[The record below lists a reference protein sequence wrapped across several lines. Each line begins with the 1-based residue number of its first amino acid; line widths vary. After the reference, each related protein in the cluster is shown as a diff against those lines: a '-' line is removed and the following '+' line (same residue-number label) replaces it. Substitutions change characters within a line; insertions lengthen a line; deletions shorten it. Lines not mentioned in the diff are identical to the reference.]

1 MLNTF
6 SLQIGDLVYSY
17 PEEDD
22 PNIQTIITGRREFL
36 ELASNVTE
44 PVPPP
49 GTLYKH
55 QELIKR
61 YLLIAN
67 RMLIFHRTGTGKTCS
82 IFGSAEQF
90 RKSMMLGVGDFIMNY
105 MLPRRTNIK
114 KIYVLTSGRALVEEL
129 RRQLVCVCTGGD
141 YLTDLV
147 MGSTTEASRKGNI
160 TKAISPYYQI
170 MTYGSFTKYITKQ
183 KLTDTQIKAALDD
196 TIIYVDETQNLRPDP
211 TLGSLEEQARKYDTL
226 HRVFHLIERAKVIAA
241 SATPMVDNVGEI
253 VSVMNLLLP
262 LDQQLDREAD
272 YFGATLEEMEPYFRG
287 RISYV
292 RELDT
297 GARPYYPGEVLD
309 TEYLVRGDY
318 IPSQSIVYKTQM
330 SEFQEGVYL
339 QAAEDKVSFR
349 IAERRT
355 SNFVFPDGGT
365 GKDSFSSYLTKDGPD
380 EYTANNELA
389 SYLSDIERMRELT
402 CKFAETIE
410 IEQQEI
416 GNAFCF
422 CEFKG
427 AGGANTLGACFKYQG
442 FEQYT
447 SNTSAFVGSSDSGAL
462 RPYCSNPSTTG
473 SRRINIAP
481 YSSSQPYRFA
491 LITSDTPDTRIASI
505 LELFNSPEN
514 FDGRYLKVVIG
525 SAIAKTGLNLANVRR
540 VHLIGPSWN
549 QSNIYQA
556 ISRALRSTSHV
567 LLIQKEAERLQ
578 ELGLDPTSARVDV
591 AIYQHAAVTQ
601 AWLDDPTNDELKPID
616 INMYEAAEKKDIG
629 IRQMERKMKQCAIDC
644 QIHYNRNVR
653 STDEDG
659 SAICDYD
666 DCAYVCV
673 SPNPEFI
680 DESSFAVLYSDGIT
694 DAIVEQLKLLLT
706 SNSSLTLD
714 KIQQILSE
722 RYPPMYIL
730 FAVEK
735 MVRERIPVINRYG
748 ARTYVQEDG
757 QTVFLQRDYPL
768 LEFPDRGL
776 SYYTDVL
783 HGVYH
788 IDLPK
793 YVSLIQGPLQEQLLL
808 TLTQIDP
815 QSEEFEAVLTQ
826 LNVDSKV
833 AILEQALINQYNAQ
847 INVETAA
854 IEQQLQL
861 DEDAFR
867 QAVISLLSPIDL
879 EILHQFDRYIYT
891 FREPVTAIQE
901 AIINFANRGGKRGRK
916 PNPESKTQIRRLK
929 KDRQIDIPTE
939 MDTELVTVHSLYS
952 QTFDRV
958 SYAVTSKFN
967 KAEGRLRLLK
977 PSEGIGFRDANN
989 YELPIYNQLIQAELS
1004 RRTSGFEENDIYA
1017 TVNRADNNFRIRDK
1031 TTENRERAATDA
1043 RSINRGK
1050 TCKDWKKP
1058 DLIELMYKLGIQ
1070 PPNPQPITMTR
1081 DEMVIYL
1088 RQRKADTTHTKVIN
1102 MSDDMLEFFVHW
1114 YQSKLTK
1121 TRYMCPSL
1129 LQYFEDNNLLLVV

>member
-17 PEEDD
+17 PEQDD
-22 PNIQTIITGRREFL
+22 PDIQTIISGRREFR

-55 QELIKR
+55 QELVKR

-90 RKSMMLGVGDFIMNY
+90 RKSMMAGVGDFIMNY
-105 MLPRRTNIK
+105 MMPRRTNIK

-147 MGSTTEASRKGNI
+147 LGSTTEASRKGNI

-170 MTYGSFTKYITKQ
+170 MTYGSFTNYITKRQ
-183 KLTDTQIKAALDD
+183 MTDEQIKAALDD
-196 TIIYVDETQNLRPDP
+196 TIIYVDEIQNLRPDP
-211 TLGSLEEQARKYDTL
+211 SLGTLEEQTRKYDTL
-226 HRVFHLIERAKVIAA
+226 HHIFHIIERSKVIGAT
-241 SATPMVDNVGEI
+241 ATPMVDNVGEI

-262 LDQQLDREAD
+262 LDQQLDRGRN

-287 RISYV
+287 KISYV

-309 TEYLVRGDY
+309 SEYLIRGDY

-330 SEFQEGVYL
+330 SERQEESYL
-339 QAAEDKVSFR
+339 RSAEDRVSFR
-349 IAERRT
+349 VAERRT
-355 SNFVFPDGGT
+355 SNFVFPDGES
-365 GKDSFSSYLTKDGPD
+365 GKESFDRYLTRDSPD
-380 EYTANNELA
+380 EYTANADLA
-389 SYLSDIERMRELT
+389 PWLEDINNLRELS
-402 CKFAETIE
+402 CKFASTIE
-410 IEQQEI
+410 IEQQNI

-422 CEFKG
+422 CEFKK
-427 AGGANTLGACFKYQG
+427 AGGAAMLGACFKYQG

-447 SNTSAFVGSSDSGAL
+447 SNTSAFVGSSDTGVL
-462 RPYCSNPSTTG
+462 RPYCSSASSTG
-473 SRRINIAP
+473 SRRINIAAYGP
-481 YSSSQPYRFA
+481 TQPYRFA

-578 ELGLDPTSARVDV
+578 QLGLDPTSARVDV
-591 AIYQHAAVTQ
+591 AIYQHAAITQ
-601 AWLDDPTNDELKPID
+601 AWLDDPTNEDLKPID
-616 INMYEAAEKKDIG
+616 ITMYEAAEEKDIG

-653 STDEDG
+653 STDENG

-673 SPNPEFI
+673 SPEPEVI
-680 DESSFAVLYSDGIT
+680 DESSFAVLYSEGIT
-694 DAIVEQLKLLLT
+694 DAIVEQLKLLLS

-714 KIQQILSE
+714 RIQQILSG

-735 MVRERIPVINRYG
+735 MVRERIPVVNRYG

-768 LEFPDRGL
+768 LELPDRGL
-776 SYYTDVL
+776 SYYTEVL

-808 TLTQIDP
+808 ALTQIDP
-815 QSEEFEAVLTQ
+815 QSEEFETILNQ
-826 LNVDSKV
+826 LNVDSRV
-833 AILEQALINQYNAQ
+833 ALLEQALLNQYSAQ

-854 IEQQLQL
+854 IEQGLQL
-861 DEDAFR
+861 DEQAFN
-867 QAVISLLSPIDL
+867 QAVTALLSPVDNEVL
-879 EILHQFDRYIYT
+879 RQFERYIYT

-901 AIINFANRGGKRGRK
+901 AITNLANRGGKRGRK

-929 KDRQIDIPTE
+929 KDKQPNIPVE
-939 MDTELVTVHSLYS
+939 YDTEQITVHTLYS

-967 KAEGRLRLLK
+967 KAEGRLRLFK
-977 PSEGIGFRDANN
+977 PSEQIGFRDANS
-989 YELPIYNQLIQAELS
+989 YELPIYNQLIQQELA
-1004 RRTSGFEENDIYA
+1004 RRTSDFEENDIYA
-1017 TVNRADNNFRIRDK
+1017 TINRADNNFRIRDK
-1031 TTENRERAATDA
+1031 TTENRERAAKDA

-1070 PPNPQPITMTR
+1070 APDPQPITMNR
-1081 DEMVIYL
+1081 DEMVVYL
-1088 RQRKADTTHTKVIN
+1088 RQRKADTTHTRVID
-1102 MSDDMLEFFVHW
+1102 MPDDMLEFFVHW

-1121 TRYMCPSL
+1121 NRYMCPTL
-1129 LQYFEDNNLLLVV
+1129 LQYFEDNNLLLIV